1 MRSEK
6 NYFGT
11 INGQDVH
18 LFSLVNS
25 NGVTVKI
32 SNYGGTITSILVP
45 NASGNVE
52 EISCGFN
59 TLAIFFTFMKTTHT
73 LEASWDVI
81 VH

>member
-25 NGVTVKI
+25 NGVTVKFQLW
-32 SNYGGTITSILVP
+32 GTITSIYLTP
-45 NASGNVE
+45 QAMWKK
-52 EISCGFN
+52 
-59 TLAIFFTFMKTTHT
+59 FM
-73 LEASWDVI
+73 WF
-81 VH
+81 